1 MISLFQSSAV
11 EESVVRPLA
20 VLGDLLQSPGRLCGK
35 RNDKLMD
42 FTAAVSKLRQNRDSN
57 KKSQYE
63 EELSLAKTTYEALNS
78 QLVDELPA
86 LLELGAAVVT
96 HCVKQFILARKLYV
110 GSVTKELIDIMEV
123 INV

>member
-86 LLELGAAVVT
+86 LIDLGTRQGSMSVIIQAG
-96 HCVKQFILARKLYV
+96 CPRKLQGV
-110 GSVTKELIDIMEV
+110 PEKGRLAK
-123 INV
+123 